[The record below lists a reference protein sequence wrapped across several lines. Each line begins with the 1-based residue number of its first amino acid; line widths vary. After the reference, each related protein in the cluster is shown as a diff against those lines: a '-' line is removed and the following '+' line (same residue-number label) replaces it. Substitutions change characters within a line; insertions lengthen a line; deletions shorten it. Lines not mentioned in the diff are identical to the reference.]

1 MKTAMR
7 ARLKKCVAC
16 GQAKPLTEYANHSH
30 RHCSACYDFSGVG
43 QSHTEREARR
53 IVDMLRRKSSRPVRN
68 STSSDIY
75 TAPELRQVVRPGAD
89 DHERYPS
96 RIGNTRR
103 YRNGSTEICE

>member
-1 MKTAMR
+1 MKTPLR

-30 RHCSACYDFSGVG
+30 RRCSACYDFSGGG

-53 IVDMLRRKSSRPVRN
+53 IVDMLRRKSSKPVRN

-75 TAPELRQVVRPGAD
+75 TAPELRAHVRPGALD
-89 DHERYPS
+89 ASALSSRVGKRLFYPDG
-96 RIGNTRR
+96 RVG
-103 YRNGSTEICE
+103 EV